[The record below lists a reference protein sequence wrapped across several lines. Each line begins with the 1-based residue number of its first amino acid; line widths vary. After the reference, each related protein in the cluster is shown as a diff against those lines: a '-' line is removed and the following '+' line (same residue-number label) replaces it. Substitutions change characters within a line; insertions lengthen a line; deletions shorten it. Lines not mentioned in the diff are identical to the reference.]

1 MSKAIKRIL
10 TASAT
15 SAVLLGAIEG
25 AEAGAFALR
34 EQSPTAQGAAFA
46 GVAAGEGGLSSMYW
60 NPATITR
67 LPGWNNQWGFSVV
80 LPYASVTPLPFS
92 ATNPTGNRGAS
103 GDIGLN
109 AVIPS
114 SYSSYQVNDW
124 LWAGLSV
131 NAPFGLATKAPFNWS
146 GQVYG
151 RTSEA
156 RTTSIAPTLAIKVND
171 WISFGASF
179 QAMRMSVRLTSA
191 IGVPAAAATLPG
203 APLAELKGNS
213 WGYGFTAGVT
223 LTPFAGT
230 ELGLGYRSQIREDLS
245 GTFINQ
251 VAVGALPAATAV
263 GGAYGIKSKVTL
275 PDMVTVGLRQRV
287 SNDLTFLAG
296 FEWTHWGRFTSFPVC
311 LTSPAPFAGVCPA
324 PLALN
329 FRYKDGWFAS
339 VGGEYKW
346 NPELTL
352 RAGLAYEKSPI
363 TSTVRAVRLPDSD
376 RVWATVGA
384 GYQISKKLSVD
395 VSYAHIFAKNGT
407 IDIVAGHP
415 AFNGL
420 PYHARTRGH
429 VDILSAAL
437 SYRWDDPTVVTPGAP
452 IVRKY

>member
-1 MSKAIKRIL
+1 MSIQIKRVL
-10 TASAT
+10 TAGVAAAALTGSIA
-15 SAVLLGAIEG
+15 GAQ
-25 AEAGAFALR
+25 AGAFALR
-34 EQSPTAQGAAFA
+34 EQSPVAQGAAFA
-46 GVAAGEGGLSSMYW
+46 GVAAGEGGASAMFW
-60 NPATITR
+60 NPATMTK
-67 LPGWNNQWGFSVV
+67 LPGWNSQWGFSTVLPNAVV
-80 LPYASVTPLPFS
+80 LPLATTPTFGFGGS
-92 ATNPTGNRGAS
+92 GN
-103 GDIGLN
+103 IGLD

-114 SYSSYQVNDW
+114 SYSTYQFNDW
-124 LWAGLSV
+124 LWLGMSV
-131 NAPFGLATKAPFNWS
+131 NAPFGLATKAPLNWS

-156 RTTSIAPTLAIKVND
+156 KTTSIAPTLAIKIND
-171 WISFGASF
+171 WVSVGASF
-179 QAMRMSVRLTSA
+179 EAVRMSTRLTSA
-191 IGVPAAAATLPG
+191 IGAPAAAAVLPG

-213 WGYGFTAGVT
+213 WGYGFTAGIT

-230 ELGLGYRSQIREDLS
+230 ELGLGYRSQVREDLS

-251 VAVGALPAATAV
+251 VAVGALPAAAAI

-287 SNDLTFLAG
+287 TNDLTFLAG
-296 FEWTHWGRFTSFPVC
+296 FEWTHWGRFNSFPVC
-311 LTSPAPFAGVCPA
+311 LTSPAPFAGACPA

-329 FRYKDGWFAS
+329 FRYSDGWYAS
-339 VGGEYKW
+339 IGGEYKW
-346 NPELTL
+346 NPALTL

-363 TSTVRAVRLPDSD
+363 TSTVRSVRLPDSD
-376 RVWATVGA
+376 RVWATLGA

-395 VSYAHIFAKNGT
+395 VSYAHIFAKSGT

-420 PYHARTRGH
+420 PYHATTKGH

-437 SYRWDDPTVVTPGAP
+437 SYRWDDPGVTAPAGP